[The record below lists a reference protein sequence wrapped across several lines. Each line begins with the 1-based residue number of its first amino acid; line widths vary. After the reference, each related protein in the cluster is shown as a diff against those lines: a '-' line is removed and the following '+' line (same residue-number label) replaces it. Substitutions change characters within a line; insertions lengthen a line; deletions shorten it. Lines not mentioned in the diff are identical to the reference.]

1 MAGNKITVRVHFSW
15 WGRLYL
21 TGVRLFAA
29 TFAMQ
34 PDMGKARA
42 TLMRA
47 VRVTHG

>member
-1 MAGNKITVRVHFSW
+1 MARSKIIVRVRLSW
-15 WGRLYL
+15 WGRFYL

-34 PDMGKARA
+34 PDMDKVRA